1 MAEQNRHVKE
11 AQRLDTI
18 QQARRQWMGERIENI
33 HRSVSAFDVML
44 RHGVDISGGREEQ
57 FSCPFHGIDR
67 RPSARIY
74 PESPTSPS
82 HAWCFKCQERWD
94 AIALWKKF
102 NSMEEMPFGQVL
114 GQIEKAYAL
123 EVPVF
128 PEDGVPES
136 EPQEDTDLLEYEML
150 RDVCE
155 RRLKDSRQAYHQADD
170 MVGFLSASAILDKLA
185 YRVQKKTL
193 RPDKAALVLRQTLDR
208 IGAKVRSAPVDE
220 SWLEG

>member
-1 MAEQNRHVKE
+1 MVTTNRHQKE
-11 AQRLDTI
+11 AQRLDAI
-18 QQARRQWMGERIENI
+18 QQARHQWMADRIANI
-33 HRSVSAFDVML
+33 HQSVTAFDVML
-44 RHGVDISGGREEQ
+44 RNGVDISGGREEQ

-114 GQIEKAYAL
+114 GQIEKAFSL
-123 EVPVF
+123 EVPPF
-128 PEDGVPES
+128 PEDGVPPS

-155 RRLKDSRQAYHQADD
+155 RRLKDSRSAYRKVDD
-170 MVGFLSASAILDKLA
+170 MVGFLSASAILDKLSF
-185 YRVQKKTL
+185 RVQKKTL
-193 RPDKAALVLRQTLDR
+193 RPDKALGILRQVLDR
-208 IGAKVRSAPVDE
+208 IGAKVRSVPVDE